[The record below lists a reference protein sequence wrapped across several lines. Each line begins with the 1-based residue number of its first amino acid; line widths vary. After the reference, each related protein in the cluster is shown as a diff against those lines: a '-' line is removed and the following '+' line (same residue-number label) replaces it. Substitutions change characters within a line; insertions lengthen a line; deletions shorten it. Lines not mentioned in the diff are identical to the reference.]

1 METVQTTLELETQ
14 FFSKEDLI
22 SVYTREDAIRDG
34 FFVAQGQNLQNP
46 PTTATLLLPNRA

>member
-1 METVQTTLELETQ
+1 V
-14 FFSKEDLI
+14 FFEVARDAEG
-22 SVYTREDAIRDG
+22 VEDAIRDG